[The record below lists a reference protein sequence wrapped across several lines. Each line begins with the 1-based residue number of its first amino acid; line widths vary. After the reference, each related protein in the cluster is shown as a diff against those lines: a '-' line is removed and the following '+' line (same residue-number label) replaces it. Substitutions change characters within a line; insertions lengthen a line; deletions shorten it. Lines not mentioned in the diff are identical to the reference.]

1 MNSTLVNALNK
12 TLANLHVMTVKL
24 HNYHW
29 NVKGLQFFS
38 IHNMTEGYYDHF
50 FKLYDDVAE
59 RILQLEAKPLATVKE
74 YLDNATI
81 AEETGNSF
89 DARQVLESILADFK
103 TLLTDAKA
111 LGKLAEDASDSAT
124 GMLVDDII
132 AWLEKQIWMLRSSL

>member
-29 NVKGLQFFS
+29 NVQGLQFFS

-74 YLDNATI
+74 YLANATI
-81 AEETGNSF
+81 TEETGSSF
-89 DARQVLESILADFK
+89 DARQVLESVLADFK
-103 TLLTDAKA
+103 TFLADAKA
-111 LGKLAEDASDSAT
+111 LSKLAEDADDAPT
-124 GMLVDDII
+124 GMLVDDIV